1 MAITPHTD
9 TGVRTRH
16 RVPDL
21 RRPTR
26 STHDQVERRPAL
38 PNAASEDIRKVH
50 AEVLQIV
57 NQRFTLTSAAVV
69 FFGGVAGWVSTV
81 VLRPDASA
89 ASGSLGMLPF
99 VAMVLVSLV
108 LYLLFEYQVSLA
120 ITLRW
125 LTTYLM
131 VCGSEWEWLWYQ
143 FRRDLRKPPSGS
155 KMKQLSIEAP
165 FLAYSRSTGV
175 LIRLV
180 VVSFGYFLALYLL
193 TQWQA
198 VLAAPPA
205 INVAR
210 GLGWLALGA
219 GTFATRRHMLNVV
232 ARCDTVSESEM
243 HDVWYETYERAP
255 KSAVAAPTPTSAGT
269 ERGVALETPG
279 GMTRPYPRGD

>member
-1 MAITPHTD
+1 MAFTPHPD
-9 TGVRTRH
+9 TGLRTRH
-16 RVPDL
+16 HVPDV
-21 RRPTR
+21 RRPAR
-26 STHDQVERRPAL
+26 RTHDQVERRPAL

-50 AEVLQIV
+50 SEVLQIV

-81 VLRPDASA
+81 ILRPDAS

-99 VAMVLVSLV
+99 VATVLVSLV

-143 FRRDLRKPPSGS
+143 FRRDLRRPPSGS
-155 KMKQLSIEAP
+155 KMKQLSMEAP

-198 VLAAPPA
+198 VLAAPRA
-205 INVAR
+205 INAVR
-210 GLGWLALGA
+210 GLGWLALGV
-219 GTFATRRHMLNVV
+219 GTFGTRRHMLNVV

-243 HDVWYETYERAP
+243 HDVWYETYERVP
-255 KSAVAAPTPTSAGT
+255 KSVVPALTPTAT
-269 ERGVALETPG
+269 ERSVAREAPG
-279 GMTRPYPRGD
+279 GMSRPPLSRGD